1 MTQLMKRKDSIYQYQ
16 LTLESNQRKNYTR
29 RKKKLSYRNE
39 LLELRRRKAIEQDF
53 TTHILEKYSPFM
65 TDEAIKENQRKSQM
79 MQSIYDQKIA
89 QIEPLA
95 QQEQQ
100 QQLVDAVLDA
110 VRNQDNYLS
119 ETLDKSLES
128 VLKMLKF

>member
-1 MTQLMKRKDSIYQYQ
+1 
-16 LTLESNQRKNYTR
+16 
-29 RKKKLSYRNE
+29 
-39 LLELRRRKAIEQDF
+39 
-53 TTHILEKYSPFM
+53 
-65 TDEAIKENQRKSQM
+65 M